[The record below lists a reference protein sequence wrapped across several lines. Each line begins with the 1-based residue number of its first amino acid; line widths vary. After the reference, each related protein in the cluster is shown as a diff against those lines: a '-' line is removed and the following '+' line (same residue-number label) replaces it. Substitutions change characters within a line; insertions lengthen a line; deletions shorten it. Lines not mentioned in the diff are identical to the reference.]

1 MEYKPTYEHT
11 KEGRLKT
18 VEDRRQAH
26 IEATANSE
34 LEGYKLSDEDEAIF
48 QKWITG
54 EYTEADLIRIFF
66 DECGISYD

>member
-1 MEYKPTYEHT
+1 MEYKPTYERA
-11 KEGRLKT
+11 KGNRLET

-26 IEATANSE
+26 IRTTANNA
-34 LEGYKLSDEDEAIF
+34 LEGYKLSDEDEAVF